1 VAHLQKFDCRCA
13 AWNETARAADTGAD
27 TRVYAGSMVRLFLF
41 NRNMLLMYRSITEIN
56 TAIRYSV
63 IDSITIPKIQ

>member
-1 VAHLQKFDCRCA
+1 
-13 AWNETARAADTGAD
+13 
-27 TRVYAGSMVRLFLF
+27 MVRLFLF
-41 NRNMLLMYRSITEIN
+41 NRSMLLMYRSITEIN